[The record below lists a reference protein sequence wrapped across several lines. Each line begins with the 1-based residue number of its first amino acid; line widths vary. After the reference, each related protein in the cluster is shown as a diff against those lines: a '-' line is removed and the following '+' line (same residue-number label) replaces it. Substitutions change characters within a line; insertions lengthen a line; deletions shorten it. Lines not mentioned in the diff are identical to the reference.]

1 MKQYMEIKKKYPD
14 SILLFRVGD
23 FYETFHEDAIITS
36 KVLGIILT
44 KRGSG
49 ANKETKLAGFPYH
62 SLDTYLHKLVK
73 AGHRVAICEQLEN
86 PKLTKKIVKR
96 GVTDV
101 ITPGVSLNDEIL
113 DKKENNF
120 LAAINLNKNRVGVA
134 FLDISTGEFLV
145 GEGSFDYSLNL
156 LQTFN
161 PKEILILKKDVS
173 AFTEKGINKEY
184 FFYVD
189 EWMSNISTSFEKI
202 KNHFKVKS
210 LKGFGINNDC
220 QGIIPASIIL
230 HYLEDSHKKNLSHI
244 NKLKPIISDAHVWMD
259 RFTISNLEIL
269 RSKFQGG
276 KSLLDIIDKTK
287 TSMGSRM
294 MRMWLSFPSIDLNEI
309 KNRQEIV
316 SDLISNSDINLHS
329 LLKNIIDLERL
340 VSKLANGR
348 VSPRE
353 LVNLKESLISCTEIK
368 NIIKERSKKLKSIS
382 KEINID
388 KKLIELISN
397 TLIDEAPVN
406 LLKGNA
412 IKKGVNKELDSF
424 RNILQ
429 NNKKNLQ
436 DILQREIENT
446 GISSLKISFNN
457 VFGYYLEVTNAHK
470 NKVPEEWIRKQ
481 TLVNAERYITE
492 ELKEYEVKILN
503 AEENIKNIELLEFEK
518 LLKN

>member
-1 MKQYMEIKKKYPD
+1 M
-14 SILLFRVGD
+14 FR
-23 FYETFHEDAIITS
+23 
-36 KVLGIILT
+36 
-44 KRGSG
+44 
-49 ANKETKLAGFPYH
+49 
-62 SLDTYLHKLVK
+62 
-73 AGHRVAICEQLEN
+73 
-86 PKLTKKIVKR
+86 
-96 GVTDV
+96 
-101 ITPGVSLNDEIL
+101 
-113 DKKENNF
+113 
-120 LAAINLNKNRVGVA
+120 
-134 FLDISTGEFLV
+134 
-145 GEGSFDYSLNL
+145 L
-156 LQTFN
+156 LQ
-161 PKEILILKKDVS
+161 I
-173 AFTEKGINKEY
+173 KGINKEY

-244 NKLKPIISDAHVWMD
+244 TKLKPIISDAHVWMD

-294 MRMWLSFPSIDLNEI
+294 LRMWLSFPSIDLNEI

-406 LLKGNA
+406 ILKGNA
-412 IKKGVNKELDSF
+412 IKKGVNKELDSY

-436 DILQREIENT
+436 DILQREIKNT

-492 ELKEYEVKILN
+492 ELKEYEV
-503 AEENIKNIELLEFEK
+503 
-518 LLKN
+518 